1 MMTNWRKN
9 LKVRINQ
16 CSRGIAKDFFVKN
29 NSAETK
35 LGLISVG
42 CRGLGGADIFED
54 TFCCFLFTESLQRYT
69 PDKIQYMG
77 HRSSG
82 FKNLR
87 IIVKI
92 QLLRLDLSRY
102 VDCYFGMKLW
112 LLNTS
117 IFWVFW
123 QMSACFYR
131 TQVSLGSNLWVR
143 LSVTDGLSHTFD
155 N

>member
-1 MMTNWRKN
+1 M
-9 LKVRINQ
+9 Q
-16 CSRGIAKDFFVKN
+16 N

-35 LGLISVG
+35 QGLISVG

-117 IFWVFW
+117 IFWF
-123 QMSACFYR
+123 F
-131 TQVSLGSNLWVR
+131 
-143 LSVTDGLSHTFD
+143 
-155 N
+155 

>member
-1 MMTNWRKN
+1 MVEKIIQVINSIPWVRCFLKINVWYDDKLKTKN
-9 LKVRINQ
+9 LSMQ
-16 CSRGIAKDFFVKN
+16 N

-35 LGLISVG
+35 QGLISVG

-102 VDCYFGMKLW
+102 VDCYFGMKLC

-117 IFWVFW
+117 IFWFFW
-123 QMSACFYR
+123 QMSACF
-131 TQVSLGSNLWVR
+131 
-143 LSVTDGLSHTFD
+143 
-155 N
+155 